1 MGAAF
6 FEKNKNKR
14 EQPNT
19 GNNLSVATICCL
31 NTSCNKAG
39 HQAKKLKLFLHLD

>member
-6 FEKNKNKR
+6 FEKKKKKNKR

-19 GNNLSVATICCL
+19 GNNLSVATICL
-31 NTSCNKAG
+31 PEY
-39 HQAKKLKLFLHLD
+39 KL